1 MEQQPSAEGPAVSRS
16 ANAVVVIPADWSAA
30 AAALATSIDRVDP
43 DLAATQL
50 LVVVASAEA
59 AVAVTQAIVAERGGS
74 QPKVVAATGASRVG
88 RVLRAGAAQVVVG
101 APEQLL
107 ALLRMSALKLDGIRA
122 LAVAWVEDIAM
133 AGRSEDLE
141 AVLADVP
148 KSAARTVITAK
159 LDAAVEDFVERHA
172 RRAIV
177 ARPPQAPTAPSPRV
191 DTTPP
196 SIATVPVSYVLG
208 PASARALT
216 LRTVLDEI
224 NAPSAVVYVRG
235 GAGEREAG
243 DVLRALGY
251 NGDQASIRLTRGGP
265 TEHASTVVL
274 YDLPR
279 AAVEWQAAVRGQP
292 ARIVALLPPRLLDH
306 LRDLAGVEP
315 APLSFTAPL
324 DAARARE
331 AQLRAELRRELAA
344 GPPGRELLTLEPL
357 LTEFDGVALAAAAL
371 HLLEQERKARARLD
385 ATRMASVRPTQSAP
399 PPSAERRGPPSAKRR
414 PPAESARPSRTK
426 PLPRNPR

>member
-16 ANAVVVIPADWSAA
+16 ANTVVVIPADWSAA
-30 AAALATSIDRVDP
+30 PAALATSIDRVDP

-59 AVAVTQAIVAERGGS
+59 AVAVTQAIIAERGGS
-74 QPKVVAATGASRVG
+74 LPKVVAATGASRVG
-88 RVLRAGAAQVVVG
+88 RVLRAGAAPVVVG

-107 ALLRMSALKLDGIRA
+107 ALLRMSALKLDAIRA
-122 LAVAWVEDIAM
+122 LAVAWVEEIAM

-177 ARPPQAPTAPSPRV
+177 ARPSEPPSAPTPRVDATAPSM
-191 DTTPP
+191 
-196 SIATVPVSYVLG
+196 ATVPVSYVLG

-216 LRTVLDEI
+216 LRNVLDEI
-224 NAPSAVVYVRG
+224 DPPSAVIYVRSG
-235 GAGEREAG
+235 VGEQEAG

-251 NGDQASIRLTRGGP
+251 DGEQASIRLTRGGP

-274 YDLPR
+274 YDVPR
-279 AAVEWQAAVRGQP
+279 GAVEWQGAVRGQP
-292 ARIVALLPPRLLDH
+292 ARIVALLTPRLLDH

-315 APLSFTAPL
+315 TPLSFSAPL

-344 GPPGRELLTLEPL
+344 GAPGRELLTLEPL

-385 ATRMASVRPTQSAP
+385 ATRVASVRPAQAP
-399 PPSAERRGPPSAKRR
+399 LHPAERSGSSSSTRR
-414 PPAESARPSRTK
+414 PPTDSPRPSRTK
-426 PLPRNPR
+426 PLPRHPR